1 MFGFGDNVNNNYY
14 YDVVSHHHHLLSIVE
29 CLLMPLPLLPPLPPH
44 FYLYAATALR
54 AAAVGGGGASS
65 LLLVRSLLRGL
76 WERSAPDWMRIRRV
90 DDDDDGGGDKHGG
103 TTTRMIDD
111 MSSLS
116 EVMLKLEGLVSMGRE
131 KLGSERRAARRR
143 RVVNRFRAMSTS
155 MTTAGSTV
163 RTTTTTTTHHDD
175 DNSISPLEWHA
186 ALLAYWQLC
195 NQIRARHPNWRDD
208 IYRCRRDHDDDRRHN
223 IRRHRR
229 DIDEE
234 RLSNIDD
241 DDIRRRGKLGWY
253 NEDDDYDRI
262 PKPNPNINVITPS
275 QIEELS
281 VMLDFA
287 IWAYETNEESLR
299 SYLLASSSS
308 PSGNSKVHGFEKLN
322 RRGGADE
329 GRDDERGGGYNLIL
343 HRTTEYVDDDYDDF
357 NANRR
362 KKRRRKP
369 PGRVGFYVAVSHVE
383 RTILIG
389 MKGTS
394 TFEDL
399 LTDCCGRAV
408 RVDLDGDPHRGGSGD
423 DTGRSSSPAYDYF
436 GTRVAGDDVER
447 VGNDDNEGRNDA
459 AVYGDACCEIDYEDK
474 GLVDVVRVSAADI
487 ECGGDISPNNSVEVE
502 LANDGGRN
510 FCHHHPQRDSY
521 LNDSD
526 APSSS
531 AVVALDSGIDDC
543 DRGAMHH
550 KMPPSDNVLL
560 FPSSSVPC
568 PSRDR
573 NIERQISP
581 PVIEHSHTNE
591 YMESH
596 GIETEANRSHKLR
609 GVHEGILHC
618 ARLLLHEISPIIEE
632 YAVTEGYDVI
642 CTGHSLGAGAAILLA
657 VLLRGTYPTLATTRL
672 PSFNNKSDDG
682 GSAGTSGGRRV
693 RAFAFAPPPVLD
705 LASSLACRHYVTS
718 IVNNSDIIPRSSLTN
733 LDAFLTILE
742 AVRCRLLDEGTGLP
756 GQMNSIA
763 SIISLFFKLCEGTDG
778 EMVLTPADLRMLW
791 DEATS
796 EASLGDGENDKFYW
810 DEEFGHHLYVPG
822 RLLLMYESWSLA
834 PQMAG
839 GVAKEGMAPLEAD
852 VAGKA
857 SLCSFLPTRDMAC
870 GDDVQG
876 WSKDQAHGP
885 DRNGSNGNITNITV
899 EKPAIHAMWT
909 DGTILA
915 LRGFEIGAGSGM
927 VTDHLTSSYRQS
939 LNNLPRKIPFQSCR
953 HEYPPY

>member
-1 MFGFGDNVNNNYY
+1 
-14 YDVVSHHHHLLSIVE
+14 
-29 CLLMPLPLLPPLPPH
+29 MPLPLLPPLPPH

-116 EVMLKLEGLVSMGRE
+116 EVMLKLEGL
-131 KLGSERRAARRR
+131 
-143 RVVNRFRAMSTS
+143 
-155 MTTAGSTV
+155 
-163 RTTTTTTTHHDD
+163 
-175 DNSISPLEWHA
+175 
-186 ALLAYWQLC
+186 
-195 NQIRARHPNWRDD
+195 IRARHPNWRDD

-322 RRGGADE
+322 GRGGADE

-543 DRGAMHH
+543 DRATT
-550 KMPPSDNVLL
+550 SS

-618 ARLLLHEISPIIEE
+618 ARLLLHEISPIIED
-632 YAVTEGYDVI
+632 YGGVRRYLHRSQSGGWRRHPTCGITARDVPDT
-642 CTGHSLGAGAAILLA
+642 CDNAASLI
-657 VLLRGTYPTLATTRL
+657 
-672 PSFNNKSDDG
+672 NNKSDDG